1 MLRLKRPLF
10 ISKQVDTGLTSE
22 IESAPDPVEPSNN
35 IKIVLV
41 NTRSLKDLKQEV
53 GQFSNKLGIDSQV
66 LSFLAYK
73 EQKSNKSAAIIH
85 QAKRNRFRIRAIEKI
100 VEE

>member
-53 GQFSNKLGIDSQV
+53 G
-66 LSFLAYK
+66 
-73 EQKSNKSAAIIH
+73 
-85 QAKRNRFRIRAIEKI
+85 
-100 VEE
+100 